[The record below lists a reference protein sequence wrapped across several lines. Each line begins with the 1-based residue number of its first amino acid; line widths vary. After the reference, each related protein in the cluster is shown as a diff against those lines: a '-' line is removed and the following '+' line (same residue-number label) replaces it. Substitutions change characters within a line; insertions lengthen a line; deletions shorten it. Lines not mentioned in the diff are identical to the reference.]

1 MIDDGV
7 YGLSFESHA
16 IARTATD
23 AADGPARHFGEALA
37 VLRGGVIL
45 GSDPHGGVFRG
56 RYRYDPAC
64 GEAVVEVQLAIP
76 PHGVLLTGL
85 EAGPEGAFLDV
96 SGRFRPERPV
106 SSAVLDI
113 AGAPVTVEL
122 RYMGPLAKLF
132 AQRNKTAA
140 NLIHDR

>member
-7 YGLSFESHA
+7 YGLSFE
-16 IARTATD
+16 T
-23 AADGPARHFGEALA
+23 PARPGDGGLA
-37 VLRGGVIL
+37 VLRGGLIL

-64 GEAVVEVQLAIP
+64 GEATVEVRLAVP

-96 SGRFRPERPV
+96 SGRFRPGRPV
-106 SSAVLDI
+106 SSAVVDI
-113 AGAPVTVEL
+113 AGTPVAVEL
-122 RYMGPLAKLF
+122 RFMGPLA
-132 AQRNKTAA
+132 R
-140 NLIHDR
+140 

>member
-7 YGLSFESHA
+7 YGLSFESH
-16 IARTATD
+16 TVPD
-23 AADGPARHFGEALA
+23 DGAGRAWGEALA

-85 EAGPEGAFLDV
+85 EAGAEGAFVDV

-106 SSAVLDI
+106 SSAVVDI
-113 AGAPVTVEL
+113 AGAPVAVEL
-122 RYMGPLAKLF
+122 RFMGPLAK
-132 AQRNKTAA
+132 
-140 NLIHDR
+140 

>member
-1 MIDDGV
+1 MFDEGV
-7 YGLSFESHA
+7 YGVSFES
-16 IARTATD
+16 
-23 AADGPARHFGEALA
+23 GPACSDGGGRASGEALA

-45 GSDPHGGVFRG
+45 GSDAHGGVFRG

-85 EAGPEGAFLDV
+85 EAGADGAFVDV

-106 SSAVLDI
+106 STAVIDI
-113 AGAPVTVEL
+113 AGVPVAVEL
-122 RYMGPLAKLF
+122 RFMGPLAK
-132 AQRNKTAA
+132 
-140 NLIHDR
+140 